1 MSFNVLVADDNSVMR
16 AMIIKAMRMS
26 GLDLGAIFQAANG
39 REGLNAV
46 RENGIDLVI
55 TNINMPEMNGEEM
68 IDAMK
73 ADPAMAAIPTL
84 VVSSDGSATRI
95 KQLQQKAVTFIRKPF
110 TPEIIKDSMQSLT
123 GIGDAD
129 ES

>member
-1 MSFNVLVADDNSVMR
+1 MAFNVLVADDSRVMR
-16 AMIIKAMRMS
+16 AMIIKALRMS
-26 GLDLGAIFQAANG
+26 GLDLGHIFQAANG

-46 RENGIDLVI
+46 RDNGVDVVI
-55 TNINMPEMNGEEM
+55 ANINMPEMNGEAM
-68 IDAMK
+68 IDDMK

-84 VVSSDGSATRI
+84 VVSSEGSATRI
-95 KQLQQKAVTFIRKPF
+95 KRLQQKGATFIRKPF

-123 GIGDAD
+123 GIGDAN